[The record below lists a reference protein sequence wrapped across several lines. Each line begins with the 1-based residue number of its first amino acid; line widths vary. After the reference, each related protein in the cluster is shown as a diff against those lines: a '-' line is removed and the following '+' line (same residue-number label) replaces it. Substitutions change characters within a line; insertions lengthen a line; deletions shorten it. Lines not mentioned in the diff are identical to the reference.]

1 MKSKR
6 LLALLLTSAMTASM
20 ILAGCGGGNTD
31 GGSGTDTG
39 SASGSEASGTDASG
53 EDSGSEGVSTEIDM
67 EEEPYTVA
75 IQVVTL
81 PGSDYSAGEAAREEA
96 INALT
101 VPAINCKVDIQEV
114 WISEIA
120 NTTSMAVAGNEKV
133 DIIHVA
139 TVNPLSS
146 LVGSDI
152 LYDMN
157 TDNLLQNRGPAL
169 VELFGDELE
178 AGNVDGKQLA
188 IPAKTFN
195 ATGKG
200 IFYNKT
206 MADELGITVPETMT
220 FEELSDILYQ
230 VHEANPDVMCYYSG
244 AGTNNYL
251 FWLQS
256 YETFGT
262 DSSYGIILN
271 ASEDP
276 TVVNMYETD
285 MFKDYC
291 LQTFHWTQDGIQPGD
306 PTDTNTAQDYFNAQ
320 NLFCCVASINPEQEA
335 SWGSNAASAG
345 FEIGSSMLVEPTI
358 TNSGITEYMWG
369 IATNCERPDKAMDF
383 LNFLYTNAEVANIL
397 KYGLEGDNYDFVEG
411 SDKVVAL
418 NGTYDPMFYYGGN
431 ESDMYIKFPAGED
444 YIDQMQAM
452 EDEATVSP
460 LAGYMFDDTAFQ
472 TESSVISST
481 IQEYLPRLQNGMCE
495 SEEETLALI
504 DEFNERLKAA
514 GIEDVIAANQEQV
527 DAYLSSHSTDT
538 AEQSDAAA
546 DTAAPETTAE

>member
-1 MKSKR
+1 MKTKR

-20 ILAGCGGGNTD
+20 ILAGCGGGSGD
-31 GGSGTDTG
+31 GGSGTDSG
-39 SASGSEASGTDASG
+39 AASGSEAAGSDSSAEG
-53 EDSGSEGVSTEIDM
+53 SGSEGVSTKIDM

-81 PGSDYSAGEAAREEA
+81 PGSDYSAGEVAREEA
-96 INALT
+96 INAIT

-133 DIIHVA
+133 DLLHVA
-139 TVNPLSS
+139 TVNPLSA

-157 TDNLLQNRGPAL
+157 TDNLLQNRGQDL
-169 VELFGDELE
+169 VAIFGDELE
-178 AGNVDGKQLA
+178 AGNVDGRQLA

-200 IFYNKT
+200 IIYNKT
-206 MADELGITVPETMT
+206 IADACGVTVPETMT

-230 VHEANPDVMCYYSG
+230 IHEANPDIMCYYSG
-244 AGTNNYL
+244 DGTNNYL
-251 FWLQS
+251 FWLES

-262 DSSYGIILN
+262 QSAYGIILD
-271 ASEDP
+271 ASADP

-320 NLFCCVASINPEQEA
+320 NLFCAVASINPEQLA
-335 SWGSNAASAG
+335 SWGSSAASAG

-358 TNSGITEYMWG
+358 TNSAITEYMWG
-369 IATNCERPDKAMDF
+369 IATNSERPDKAMDF
-383 LNFLYTNAEVANIL
+383 LNFLYTNSEVANIL
-397 KYGLEGDNYDFVEG
+397 KYGIEGENYDFAEG
-411 SDKVVAL
+411 SDKVVVL
-418 NGTYDPMFYYGGN
+418 NGTYDPMFYYGGS
-431 ESDMYIKFPAGED
+431 EADMYIKSPAGDD

-452 EDEATVSP
+452 EDEAAVSP
-460 LAGYMFDDTAFQ
+460 LAGYMFNDAAFQ

-514 GIEDVIAANQEQV
+514 GIEGVIAANQEQV
-527 DAYLSSHSTDT
+527 DAYLAGQSAAGTD
-538 AEQSDAAA
+538 ASA
-546 DTAAPETTAE
+546 ETTAE